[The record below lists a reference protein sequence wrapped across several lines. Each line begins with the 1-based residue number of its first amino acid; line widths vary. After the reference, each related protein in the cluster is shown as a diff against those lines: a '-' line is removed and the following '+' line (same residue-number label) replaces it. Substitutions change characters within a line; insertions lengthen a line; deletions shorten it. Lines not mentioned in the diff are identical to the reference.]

1 MAKQTP
7 EDKRKQELID
17 ELLQDYDGPGS
28 FWGESGL
35 FAQLKKKIVERALDA
50 EMDEHLGYR
59 KHDPTGNNSGNS
71 RNGRGKKKVVIDSE
85 EVEIAPPRDRNG
97 SFEPQLIPKGQ
108 KYFEGFNEQIIAM
121 YARGMSVR
129 DIQACLAEMYHID
142 VSEGLISQVTESI
155 MDEVKAWQSRP
166 LEAIYPI
173 VFLDCIVVKC
183 RQEGKVANVSV
194 YLALGVNLDG
204 HKELL
209 GLWIAKTEGAKF
221 WLGVITELQNR
232 GVKDIFI
239 ACVDG
244 LKGFPE
250 AIESI
255 YPHTQVQLCIVH
267 MIRNSVRF
275 VNWKDRKLLCAD
287 LKAIYTAATEDQAE
301 AALESFGQKW
311 DGKYPMI
318 SKSWRSHWQHIIP
331 FFDYPEDIRKAIY
344 TTNAIESLNRSLRK
358 VIKTKGA
365 FPTEASLLKI
375 FYLALENIARK
386 WTMPIRCW
394 KSAMNQFAIKFAERL
409 PTDL

>member
-1 MAKQTP
+1 MAKKTRQ
-7 EDKRKQELID
+7 EELID
-17 ELLQDYDGPGS
+17 ELLTGYDSPEE

-35 FAQLKKKIVERALDA
+35 FSQLKKKLVDRALEA
-50 EMDEHLGYR
+50 EMDDHLGYS
-59 KHDPTGNNSGNS
+59 KHDPKGNNSGNS
-71 RNGRGKKKVVIDSE
+71 RNGNGKKTVVLGDDQ
-85 EVEIAPPRDRNG
+85 VELAPPRDRNG
-97 SFEPQLIPKGQ
+97 TFEPQMIPKGK
-108 KYFEGFNEQIIAM
+108 KYFQGFDDRIIAM

-129 DIQACLAEMYHID
+129 DIQAHLLEMYQVD
-142 VSEGLISQVTESI
+142 VSEGLISQATNAV

-166 LEAIYPI
+166 LDEVYPI

-194 YLALGVNLDG
+194 YLALGVNMDG

-209 GLWIAKTEGAKF
+209 GIWIAKTEGAKF

-250 AIESI
+250 AIEAVF
-255 YPHTQVQLCIVH
+255 PKTQVQLCIVH

-275 VNWKDRKLLCAD
+275 VNWKDRKEICGD
-287 LKAIYTAATEDQAE
+287 LKDVYAAATEEQAE
-301 AALESFGQKW
+301 TALDAFGEKW
-311 DGKYPMI
+311 DSKYPMI
-318 SKSWRSHWQHIIP
+318 SKSWRSHWQNIIP
-331 FFDYPEDIRKAIY
+331 FFDYPSDIRKAIY

-365 FPTEASLLKI
+365 FPNEASVLKI
-375 FYLALENIARK
+375 FFLALGNIAKK

-394 KSAMNQFAIKFAERL
+394 KSAMNQFAIKFGDRM
-409 PTDL
+409 PI